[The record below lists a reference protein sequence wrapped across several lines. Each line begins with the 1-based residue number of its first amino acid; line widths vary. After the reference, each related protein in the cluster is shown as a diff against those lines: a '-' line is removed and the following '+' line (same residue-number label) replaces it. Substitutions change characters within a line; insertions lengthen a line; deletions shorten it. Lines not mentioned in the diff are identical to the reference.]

1 MQGQVSLAKG
11 PGWWFR
17 LALFVLCTCVAAV
30 SATACVLPDNL
41 RTDIRPGDPDL
52 PTEIVASVAVTDLLD
67 VDDAGQQLN
76 IDMFVTLEWID
87 ERLAALAGCRV
98 PLSEVWRP
106 RVRLMNSSNLRQAA
120 RNAQN
125 QVAIHE
131 GGRVEYVQRFTGLIS
146 SYHNLRDFPF
156 DKHSFRIDMGAARDG
171 LHQIAFLAD
180 DDNTWISDRL
190 NIEGWDVTGVS
201 LSVQPFYWR
210 ANTLDFSV
218 VSLQID
224 ASRNPEFYIYRVL
237 LLLVIVV
244 AMSWVIFWVPPEKY
258 EFQIGLGATSMLT
271 IIAFNLALSS
281 QLPPVGYLT
290 IMDKIVS
297 WSIFLVLMAIVEALI
312 AGRLVMAGKEDIAH
326 GLDRASRY
334 LFPLFLLGGW
344 ALIIWG

>member
-1 MQGQVSLAKG
+1 MHGQVFLATR
-11 PGWWFR
+11 PGWFFR
-17 LALFVLCTCVAAV
+17 LALLIFCGCLATV
-30 SATACVLPDNL
+30 SAAACVLPDNL

-87 ERLAALAGCRV
+87 ERLAELAGCRV

-106 RVRLMNSSNLRQAA
+106 RIRLMNSSNLRQAA

-131 GGRVEYVQRFTGLIS
+131 GGRVEYIQRFTGFIS

-171 LHQIAFLAD
+171 AHQIAFLAD

-218 VSLQID
+218 VSLQIE
-224 ASRNPEFYIYRVL
+224 ASRNPEFYVYRVL

-290 IMDKIVS
+290 ILDKIIS

-312 AGRLVMAGKEDIAH
+312 AGRLVMAGRESIAH
-326 GLDRASRY
+326 GLDRVSRY
-334 LFPLFLLGGW
+334 VFPVLLLGGW
-344 ALIIWG
+344 AFIIWG